1 MNPLPSDARADKAPY
16 ISVVIPMLNEQ
27 GSLPQ
32 LYREL
37 TDVLGGLKRTYEI
50 VFVDDGSSD
59 GAVEVAM
66 GMVKTDPHVVL
77 VQLRRRFGKA
87 AALQVGFET
96 AGGEVVLT
104 LDGDLQDNPYDI
116 PALLA
121 RLDEG
126 YDLVSGWKQDRKDP
140 FLKRF
145 QSKIFNFI
153 TSRVTG
159 IKLKDFNCGFKAYRS
174 TVTRGLSLYGELYRF
189 IPALAHAEGYR
200 VGEMAVHHRARMHG
214 RSKYSYER
222 LIRAPFDLFTTLY
235 LVGFR
240 RRPAHLLGPI
250 GVVCGLI
257 GVAIDTYLAVLWFHG
272 RGIGDRPL
280 LMLGTLLIILGVQ
293 IVIFGLLAEMIVATT
308 YQPLHVLTL
317 VRRIDR
323 HSGRQEPIAVVR

>member
-66 GMVKTDPHVVL
+66 SMVKTDPHVVL

-121 RLDEG
+121 
-126 YDLVSGWKQDRKDP
+126 
-140 FLKRF
+140 
-145 QSKIFNFI
+145 
-153 TSRVTG
+153 
-159 IKLKDFNCGFKAYRS
+159 
-174 TVTRGLSLYGELYRF
+174 
-189 IPALAHAEGYR
+189 PAR
-200 VGEMAVHHRARMHG
+200 
-214 RSKYSYER
+214 
-222 LIRAPFDLFTTLY
+222 
-235 LVGFR
+235 
-240 RRPAHLLGPI
+240 
-250 GVVCGLI
+250 
-257 GVAIDTYLAVLWFHG
+257 
-272 RGIGDRPL
+272 
-280 LMLGTLLIILGVQ
+280 
-293 IVIFGLLAEMIVATT
+293 
-308 YQPLHVLTL
+308 
-317 VRRIDR
+317 
-323 HSGRQEPIAVVR
+323 